1 MQHKCALL
9 CGSAYLELEGQRGSI
24 QRQYIVDPGVRPT
37 LDEVETTE
45 HLSSQQSASDRLCAT
60 SELAEQIK
68 FLRASGCL
76 DATPPT
82 CEYYRYHISGPLQS
96 PVPTPEWGPGTKL
109 RGDGGGGGGDGRVR
123 VWEVRQW

>member
-1 MQHKCALL
+1 M
-9 CGSAYLELEGQRGSI
+9 
-24 QRQYIVDPGVRPT
+24 RPA

-45 HLSSQQSASDRLCAT
+45 HLSIQQSASDRLCAT

-82 CEYYRYHISGPLQS
+82 CKYRSGPLQS
-96 PVPTPEWGPGTKL
+96 PIPTPEWGPGTKL
-109 RGDGGGGGGDGRVR
+109 RGDGGGGGDGRVR